1 MKDYI
6 ARSEKD
12 VWMFVDMLLRK
23 KNANRWKLCLED
35 LEFGVYGKC
44 MRGEERKQKRVQD
57 LLVS

>member
-35 LEFGVYGKC
+35 WSLEF
-44 MRGEERKQKRVQD
+44 M
-57 LLVS
+57 VSV

>member
-23 KNANRWKLCLED
+23 KKTQIDAKFASKIWS
-35 LEFGVYGKC
+35 LEF
-44 MRGEERKQKRVQD
+44 M
-57 LLVS
+57 VSV